1 MRMQQNTTAYALH
14 DSVYILGAPFAE
26 ICQRLRD
33 SFFLISADKNLIFRQ
48 NIWSTF

>member
-1 MRMQQNTTAYALH
+1 MQQNTTAYAVQ
-14 DSVYILGAPFAE
+14 DSVNILGAPFAE
-26 ICQRLRD
+26 IGQRLRD